1 MPRPRRET
9 GRYAIYAGLAGFLV
23 IAMVAWILRGLES
36 AEPRHFVY
44 RSIDGHSLTLD
55 VYLPGSWKPEDQ
67 RPCVVWFFGGG
78 WEVGVPWQYERHA
91 RKLASQGIVSITPD
105 YRVKARH
112 GGKNTPFESLDDAR
126 AAMAWVRSHAMEL
139 GIDPHRI
146 AAAGGSSGGHLALGC
161 AVFETNPDHHP
172 DALMLFNPVV
182 DFEIPFVAKRTNA
195 NERERL
201 RSIAPLHHLAGPLPP
216 TLIFHGTADAIVPI
230 KTSEA
235 FVDEAIGKG
244 SVQVRLIRYPGNGHE
259 FHLGGAASRREFH
272 SSLKEIEDFL
282 RELGWLPDADEAD

>member
-1 MPRPRRET
+1 MPQPRGKT
-9 GRYAIYAGLAGFLV
+9 GRNAIYAGLTGFLV
-23 IAMVAWILRGLES
+23 IAMAAWILRGFES
-36 AEPRHFVY
+36 PEPRRFVY
-44 RSIDGHSLTLD
+44 RAIDGHSLTLD
-55 VYLPGSWKPEDQ
+55 AYLPGSWKPEDQ

-91 RKLASQGIVSITPD
+91 RKLASHGIVSITPD
-105 YRVKARH
+105 YRVKSRH
-112 GGKNTPFESLDDAR
+112 GAKNTPFESLDDAR
-126 AAMAWVRSHAMEL
+126 TAMEWVRSHVTEL
-139 GIDPHRI
+139 GIDPKRV

-161 AVFETNPDHHP
+161 AVFETSPEHLP
-172 DALMLFNPVV
+172 DALILFNPVV
-182 DFEIPFVAKRTNA
+182 DFEIPSVAKRTNA

-201 RSIAPLHHLAGPLPP
+201 RSIAPLHHLEGPLPP

-244 SVQVRLIRYPGNGHE
+244 SGEVRLIRYPAKGHE

-272 SSLKEIEDFL
+272 STLKEIEDFL
-282 RELGWLPDADEAD
+282 RTLKWLPNADEAG